1 MCAGPNALCAGP
13 NHLHPAFSSE
23 FRLLPAP
30 DIEIQTELYLE
41 ELTDKVEENT
51 VDTQTDP
58 MLSRMP
64 NGLLGCCAPGLDN
77 ILKRAQRCML
87 LFLYVLSP
95 GYSISSAKRS
105 SPTSL
110 TSVFHV
116 AVAPSL
122 ATVSAMLFPEVFP
135 DRCRAHR
142 APPQHTQHH
151 TKILHNVTTLPIS
164 PPCLPAGLPSMDR
177 PPTPLFIPAKSG
189 RDMETQIEEGDLFD
203 FDFEVEPI
211 LEVLCPQCPHNH
223 SLSISLSF
231 HFVHMC
237 MQTYAH

>member
-135 DRCRAHR
+135 DKC
-142 APPQHTQHH
+142 T
-151 TKILHNVTTLPIS
+151 
-164 PPCLPAGLPSMDR
+164 
-177 PPTPLFIPAKSG
+177 
-189 RDMETQIEEGDLFD
+189 
-203 FDFEVEPI
+203 
-211 LEVLCPQCPHNH
+211 LCPATAHTTPHQNITQRDDVTNIPPPLLACGAAIDGPAAH
-223 SLSISLSF
+223 TT
-231 HFVHMC
+231 VHPR
-237 MQTYAH
+237 QVWARHGDSDRRGRLV